1 MTTLDEIQ
9 EDYDEEEDMNQNDE
23 SILSIDK

>member
-1 MTTLDEIQ
+1 MTTLAEIQ